1 MLYTLF
7 RYTNPS
13 KVTTPLVP
21 VTSPQFGYN
30 PHVMTSLHTTN
41 GHGIE
46 DAELLNRIKAGDKTA
61 CAQCVEQHAPQVYR
75 LALRLLHNE
84 ADAEDVMQET
94 FLNAFQAIDNFEGR
108 STIATWLF
116 RIAYNAAMSRLRR
129 PAARESSVED
139 TLDTADE
146 GAVLPTQF
154 FDWCCLPE
162 QEFATSEVQWHL
174 EHAMRQLSPPLRT
187 VFILRE
193 LEGLSVQE
201 TAETLDVSQDVVKT
215 RLHRARLSLRE
226 QLSAYFTER
235 QTGL

>member
-1 MLYTLF
+1 M
-7 RYTNPS
+7 TNIANS
-13 KVTTPLVP
+13 
-21 VTSPQFGYN
+21 
-30 PHVMTSLHTTN
+30 N
-41 GHGIE
+41 GHWVE
-46 DAELLNRIKAGDKTA
+46 DAELLARLRAGDQSA
-61 CAQCVEQHAPQVYR
+61 CAQCIEQHAPQVYR

-94 FLNAFQAIDNFEGR
+94 FLNAFQAIESFEGR
-108 STIATWLF
+108 STISTWLF

-129 PAARESSVED
+129 PTTNEASVED
-139 TLDTADE
+139 TLDTAEE
-146 GAVLPTQF
+146 GAALPTQF

-174 EHAMRQLSPPLRT
+174 DQAMQQLSPPLRT

-215 RLHRARLSLRE
+215 RLHRARLSLRD

-235 QTGL
+235 QTDKVTG